1 MSNVANLTVYGANPT
16 KATFD
21 WDASNGTYEF
31 ARIKMRVDT
40 ISNPSSSDWFLVGG
54 AGVQYGT
61 FTKNKNGLTPGQTY
75 RGQG

>member
-1 MSNVANLTVYGANPT
+1 
-16 KATFD
+16 
-21 WDASNGTYEF
+21 
-31 ARIKMRVDT
+31 MRVDT

-75 RGQG
+75 RGQARTWCDPNGGAIIHCHGHHLLRGHNLRIG